1 MNVGL
6 HFVYICMF
14 FYPLY
19 KKWVLGVQ
27 QIFITSFWQFLAILA
42 IKMAVF
48 FKARTLF
55 KTIFEN

>member
-1 MNVGL
+1 MG
-6 HFVYICMF
+6 
-14 FYPLY
+14 
-19 KKWVLGVQ
+19 VLGVQ
-27 QIFITSFWQFLAILA
+27 KNCHHKFLAILA